1 MSKHNTLHYL
11 IALLKAYGIK
21 NIVASPGTQ
30 NSTFNFFVQE
40 DSDFKCYSVVDE
52 RSAAYVAL
60 GIAEELNEPVVKT
73 LTAPPNNV

>member
-30 NSTFNFFVQE
+30 NSTNLMRKSGENLYGNIQSKEDLHRNF
-40 DSDFKCYSVVDE
+40 YS
-52 RSAAYVAL
+52 A
-60 GIAEELNEPVVKT
+60 VKG
-73 LTAPPNNV
+73 LH